1 MTPLTLVTLFLLSIS
16 LISLGIW
23 QVARISLHR
32 QRVNHLSH
40 EAEIT
45 VLGQKAFYCYRV
57 GKYNHRIKLAD
68 DTFHIVDVDL
78 ISLSNYEK
86 E

>member
-1 MTPLTLVTLFLLSIS
+1 MSALTLVTLFLLSIC
-16 LISLGIW
+16 LISFGIW
-23 QVARISLHR
+23 KVARISLHR

-45 VLGQKAFYCYRV
+45 VLGQKAFYCYRM

-68 DTFHIVDVDL
+68 DTFYIVDVDE
-78 ISLSNYEK
+78 IK
-86 E
+86 FK

>member
-1 MTPLTLVTLFLLSIS
+1 MTPITLTTIYLLAICT
-16 LISLGIW
+16 IAAVIW
-23 QVARISLHR
+23 QVTRISLHR

-40 EAEIT
+40 EAEIK

-78 ISLSNYEK
+78 IK
-86 E
+86 FK

>member
-1 MTPLTLVTLFLLSIS
+1 MTPLTITTIYLLAICTIA
-16 LISLGIW
+16 LIIW

-32 QRVNHLSH
+32 QRVNALEH

-45 VLGQKAFYCYRV
+45 ILGQKATYCYRV

-68 DTFHIVDVDL
+68 DTFHIVDVDE
-78 ISLSNYEK
+78 IK
-86 E
+86 FK

>member
-1 MTPLTLVTLFLLSIS
+1 MTPLTLTTIYLLAICT
-16 LISLGIW
+16 IAGIIW

-45 VLGQKAFYCYRV
+45 VLGQKALYCYRV

-68 DTFHIVDVDL
+68 DTFYIVDVDL
-78 ISLSNYEK
+78 IK
-86 E
+86 FK

>member
-1 MTPLTLVTLFLLSIS
+1 MTPLTLTTIYLLAICT
-16 LISLGIW
+16 IAAVIW
-23 QVARISLHR
+23 KVARISLHR

-40 EAEIT
+40 EAEIK

-78 ISLSNYEK
+78 IK
-86 E
+86 FK

>member
-1 MTPLTLVTLFLLSIS
+1 MTPLTLTTIYLLAICAIA
-16 LISLGIW
+16 LIIW

-68 DTFHIVDVDL
+68 DTTYIVDVDL

>member
-1 MTPLTLVTLFLLSIS
+1 MTPITLTTIYLLAIC
-16 LISLGIW
+16 LISFGVW

-32 QRVNHLSH
+32 QRVNALEH

-78 ISLSNYEK
+78 IK
-86 E
+86 FK

>member
-1 MTPLTLVTLFLLSIS
+1 MTPITLTTIYLSAIC
-16 LISLGIW
+16 IIAGVIW
-23 QVARISLHR
+23 YFARISLHR

-57 GKYNHRIKLAD
+57 GKYEHRIKLAD

-78 ISLSNYEK
+78 IK
-86 E
+86 FK

>member
-1 MTPLTLVTLFLLSIS
+1 MTPLTLTTIYLLAICT
-16 LISLGIW
+16 IAAVIW

-32 QRVNHLSH
+32 QRVNAPEH

-78 ISLSNYEK
+78 IK
-86 E
+86 FK